1 MIPKYRG
8 AFLLVCLALL
18 RNRRMLV
25 QKSTTTGIALLEYK
39 MEARQ
44 GCLKGTNRMLLD
56 ASSDL
61 LFMSAPFP

>member
-1 MIPKYRG
+1 MIPKNRR

-39 MEARQ
+39 METR
-44 GCLKGTNRMLLD
+44 
-56 ASSDL
+56 
-61 LFMSAPFP
+61 